1 MVQIYARNTTI
12 MQDWKISMVSLQ
24 KQQMAIQQTNGKMG
38 EYMAAKWLHR
48 QGYEIFK
55 INYRA
60 GHLEI
65 DIIAK
70 DSKNWIFVEVKTKT
84 FTNFLQPENSVNKTK
99 RTNMIKAA
107 QKFISQHHDN
117 KNVRF
122 DIVSIIL
129 LQYGV
134 QMVHFK
140 DAFFPIQPTKARRK
154 SSPYLKLHDSYNQ

>member
-1 MVQIYARNTTI
+1 MIEKLARYLYKNE
-12 MQDWKISMVSLQ
+12 K
-24 KQQMAIQQTNGKMG
+24 MAIQQTNGKIG

-48 QGYEIFK
+48 QGLEIFK

-107 QKFISQHHDN
+107 QIFISQHHDI

-129 LQYGV
+129 VQYGV

-140 DAFFPIQPTKARRK
+140 DAFFPIQSTKTRRK
-154 SSPYLKLHDSYNQ
+154 SSSYLNIHDLYNQ